1 MGCLNSVF
9 LELSMGAR
17 NVEIM
22 VGLMALTTYPAFAN
36 LINGL
41 KTSFSV
47 KARSIHKKITTFA
60 VKQRK

>member
-1 MGCLNSVF
+1 
-9 LELSMGAR
+9 
-17 NVEIM
+17 
-22 VGLMALTTYPAFAN
+22 MALTTYLAFAN